1 MSDDDQI
8 VNEIP
13 TSYPEPMNT
22 LATAPTESSMP
33 GAASAPLAE
42 MAYQR
47 IEEMIVSRLLPPGA
61 MISENKLSE
70 DLGCGRTPIREALQ
84 RLKFEGYV
92 EIHPRRGAQV
102 TPIDVTRQLELLE
115 VRRPLEDLAVRLA
128 AARARPAERADLL
141 RLADEIVAAAAE
153 GDRARYLRANRA
165 IHELRAQATHNT
177 MLERTLRPIS
187 AMSRRFWY
195 TQIEDTDSFMRA
207 ADLHAA
213 TSRAIAAGNATEAVS
228 EVMKLLLLLEEL
240 SRQAVDFR

>member
-1 MSDDDQI
+1 MSDGDQI
-8 VNEIP
+8 VNAVP
-13 TSYPEPMNT
+13 ASYRGAMNR
-22 LATAPTESSMP
+22 LATAPIEAGIP
-33 GAASAPLAE
+33 GAATPALAE
-42 MAYQR
+42 MAYHR
-47 IEEMIVSRLLPPGA
+47 IEEMIVSRMLPPGA
-61 MISENKLSE
+61 MVSENKLSE

-128 AARARPAERADLL
+128 AARARPSERADLL
-141 RLADEIVAAAAE
+141 KLADEIVAAAAE

-195 TQIEDTDSFMRA
+195 TQIEDTDSFKRA
-207 ADLHAA
+207 AELHAA
-213 TSRAIAAGNATEAVS
+213 TSRAIAAGNAPEAVS
-228 EVMKLLLLLEEL
+228 AVMRLLLLLEAL